1 MLENNM
7 EKLNNME
14 GGKIQCTEKSFY
26 LRFDIIFPRVEGD
39 NALGYLHKDNKDISN
54 LVTNLENF
62 ILMFAFKIVHFG
74 WSATHINF
82 GLFLKRKFKLQ
93 DWVKN
98 LLKEKLK

>member
-1 MLENNM
+1 
-7 EKLNNME
+7 ME
-14 GGKIQCTEKSFY
+14 GGKIQRAEKSFY

-74 WSATHINF
+74 
-82 GLFLKRKFKLQ
+82 
-93 DWVKN
+93 
-98 LLKEKLK
+98 

>member
-1 MLENNM
+1 M

-62 ILMFAFKIVHFG
+62 VLMFAFKIVQ
-74 WSATHINF
+74 NCP
-82 GLFLKRKFKLQ
+82 L
-93 DWVKN
+93 WVKCYTYKFWIVFK
-98 LLKEKLK
+98 KEI